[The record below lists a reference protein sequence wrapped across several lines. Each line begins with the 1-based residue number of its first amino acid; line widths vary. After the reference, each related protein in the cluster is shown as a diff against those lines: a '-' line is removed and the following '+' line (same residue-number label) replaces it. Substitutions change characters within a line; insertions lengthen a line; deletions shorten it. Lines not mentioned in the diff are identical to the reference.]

1 MRGFENICYNL
12 LSGYEGEHSHTKT
25 AAFPD

>member
-12 LSGYEGEHSHTKT
+12 VSGYEGEHSHTK
-25 AAFPD
+25 AAAVPD